1 MNIFKCAIPGSK
13 HSSSI
18 FASCGIGNYGGPWW
32 PMLVPLSNEED
43 HKLYFF
49 FLLHQNH
56 GLASQL
62 TPSVCSLWPIMVTMQ
77 FVHKYPFAYR
87 LCPGHKFHHFIPT
100 SNFTSAY
107 FWTSPGTGKCK
118 SPVHYKMIL
127 RHPWN
132 EERSSSV
139 APSAA
144 AESRRSL
151 RQYFFFFFGASSFHA
166 WKPAEA
172 FQSATGKSHAAIA
185 LLGMLPGNALTSV
198 RQYKKVQS
206 SCVCQFLT
214 SFDSNNRSLQNERL
228 PSTLHD
234 RIECFEDFHQ
244 LG

>member
-151 RQYFFFFFGASSFHA
+151 RQYFFFFFWSLILSCMKTSWSVSKCDRKKPCSNCAARNVA
-166 WKPAEA
+166 WKCAY
-172 FQSATGKSHAAIA
+172 I
-185 LLGMLPGNALTSV
+185 
-198 RQYKKVQS
+198 S
-206 SCVCQFLT
+206 S
-214 SFDSNNRSLQNERL
+214 
-228 PSTLHD
+228 P
-234 RIECFEDFHQ
+234 I
-244 LG
+244 